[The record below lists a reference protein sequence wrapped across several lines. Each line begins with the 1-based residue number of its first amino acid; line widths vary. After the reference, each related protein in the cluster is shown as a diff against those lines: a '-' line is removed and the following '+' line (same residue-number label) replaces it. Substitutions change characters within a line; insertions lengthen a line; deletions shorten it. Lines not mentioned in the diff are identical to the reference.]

1 MGCVQPSGEHEFH
14 IMSYMNESYMHVALS
29 RKNKRIDGDIAWKEM
44 GIWSLGSSRDR
55 DGIFEAFLFWLNG
68 TRFLTYRP
76 ANIENRRHFPFQ
88 THGISIIWT
97 MAQIRYLYI
106 PAPYVTLYPHP
117 IPFQIWSA
125 MLGSRPRMVTYFL
138 IIWWFQRSLL
148 VTKKKPI
155 LCWYFAS
162 TSLLL
167 EPHAVISHKKESQAH
182 VFAAWNPIF
191 CWFLCSIQPAWILP

>member
-1 MGCVQPSGEHEFH
+1 MEFSTLSVLVAVLNFRKFWTPLPPTLCPIGILLFFTYHIYMGCVQPSGEHEFH

-55 DGIFEAFLFWLNG
+55 DGIFKAFLFWLNG

-88 THGISIIWT
+88 THGISIIWN
-97 MAQIRYLYI
+97 MALIRYLYI

-125 MLGSRPRMVTYFL
+125 MLGSRLR
-138 IIWWFQRSLL
+138 I
-148 VTKKKPI
+148 
-155 LCWYFAS
+155 
-162 TSLLL
+162 
-167 EPHAVISHKKESQAH
+167 
-182 VFAAWNPIF
+182 
-191 CWFLCSIQPAWILP
+191 